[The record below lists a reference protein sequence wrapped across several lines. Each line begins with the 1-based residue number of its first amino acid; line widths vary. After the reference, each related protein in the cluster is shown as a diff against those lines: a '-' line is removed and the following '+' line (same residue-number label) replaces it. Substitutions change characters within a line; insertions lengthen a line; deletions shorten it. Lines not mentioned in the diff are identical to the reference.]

1 MNLPGEPD
9 EQKEK
14 TKIQPFIRKIS
25 KHHFDTQRKSLCSQS
40 SDVFF
45 LCRATN
51 TTLDLAALF
60 SNLFIQQEKTA

>member
-25 KHHFDTQRKSLCSQS
+25 KHHFDTQKKSYYVVRAQMCSFHAVQ
-40 SDVFF
+40 
-45 LCRATN
+45 LTQPW
-51 TTLDLAALF
+51 
-60 SNLFIQQEKTA
+60 I